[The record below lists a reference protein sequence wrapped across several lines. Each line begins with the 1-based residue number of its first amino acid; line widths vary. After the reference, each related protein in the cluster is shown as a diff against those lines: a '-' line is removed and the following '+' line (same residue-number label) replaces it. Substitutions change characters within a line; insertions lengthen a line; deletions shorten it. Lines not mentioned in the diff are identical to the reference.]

1 MTGRR
6 VIGQEHPL
14 IAGLC
19 AYAIC
24 LENEFNGPFTA
35 TLLNPSNDR
44 IINGIL
50 YVEIYRIGTRVALL
64 NIGTETVGVLHF

>member
-1 MTGRR
+1 MTERR

-14 IAGLC
+14 IAELC

-35 TLLNPSNDR
+35 TLLNLSKDR
-44 IINGIL
+44 TL
-50 YVEIYRIGTRVALL
+50 YVEIYRTGSLVALL
-64 NIGTETVGVLHF
+64 NKDTETVGVLHF